1 MGCEKPYYAEIGS
14 AKPELWREMKPFTR
28 LNYDGTR
35 KPGPMYE
42 FRRVPQAKYHIPNMA
57 ARYIIVAT
65 PCRKCH
71 QCLRNRQKLWAARAR
86 TEITLSSRTWFGT
99 LTINPHWRF
108 ILSCRS
114 GSRDFHQSYRE
125 VGKEVTKYF
134 KRLRKEGHRFRYLMV
149 MEAHKNGYPH
159 VHLFIHEIAEGISKR
174 ELQSQWQLGY
184 SSFKLVDETEGN
196 AARYVTKYLSK
207 DARHRIRGSIKY
219 GKSGND

>member
-1 MGCEKPYYAEIGS
+1 MGCHKPYYAEIGS
-14 AKPELWREMKPFTR
+14 AKPEIWREMKAFAR

-42 FRRVPQAKYHIPNMA
+42 FKRVPQWKVQIPDGQ
-57 ARYIIVAT
+57 ARYIIIAT
-65 PCRKCH
+65 PCRKCEM
-71 QCLRNRQKLWAARAR
+71 CLRNRQRLWAARAR
-86 TEITLSSRTWFGT
+86 TEIKLATRTWFGT

-125 VGKEVTKYF
+125 VGKEVTKFF
-134 KRLRKEGHRFRYLMV
+134 KRLRKAGHVFRYVVV

-159 VHLFIHEIAEGISKR
+159 VHLFIHEVSTAIPKR
-174 ELQSQWQLGY
+174 EMQSQWHLGY
-184 SSFKLVDETEGN
+184 SSFKLVDGN
-196 AARYVTKYLSK
+196 DRKAASYVTKYLSK